1 MKKWVLYTSIAIV
14 AIFGLACGGGSDPEP
29 TSTPA
34 PTATQPAMVDPT
46 PTTPAAVNTPSAP
59 SGDGLS
65 LGTPNSDDLV
75 YDTESLSA
83 KAGETVTV
91 TFNNNAVTQQ
101 HNWAL
106 VQPGTKDDVALAGL
120 TEVDTDWLKPGDP
133 NVIASIRLLD
143 PGESESV
150 TFTAPEAGR
159 YQFVCTFP
167 GHNPTMFGTFEVTP

>member
-46 PTTPAAVNTPSAP
+46 PTAPAAVNTPSAP

-120 TEVDTDWLKPGDP
+120 TEVDTDWLKPDDP

-143 PGESESV
+143 PGESVSV
-150 TFTAPEAGR
+150 TFTVPAAGR